1 MIRLTASSLPEVS
14 RTVPVPGYDRGPVTA
29 GVVHVGVGGFHRAH
43 QAVYLDRLLER
54 GERDWG
60 VCGVGV
66 LPQDRRMADV
76 LRAQDGLYTLVV
88 KHADGRL
95 EPRVVGSLVD
105 HLVAP
110 DDPQAVVERMAAATT
125 RIVSLTITEG
135 GYNTVPATGEFDA
148 GNAAVTADLT
158 PGATPSTTF
167 GLVVEALARR
177 RERGMPPFTVV
188 SCDNIQSNGVLAR
201 RVFTAYARLR
211 DPALGDWVEH
221 EVAFPSSMVDRITP
235 ATTDDDR
242 AALADGFG
250 VLDAWPVV
258 SESFTQWVLED
269 DFPSGRPDLG
279 SVGVQLVGDVL
290 PYELMK
296 LRLLNASHQALA
308 YLGYLCGHRYVHEA
322 AGDPLIATFLRA
334 YMDGEATP
342 TLAPVPGVD
351 LEDYK
356 ATLIARF
363 ANPHV
368 RDTLARICA
377 DTSDRIPKF
386 LLPVVREQLARGGDV
401 RLAALV
407 VASWARY
414 AEGVDEE
421 GEPIDVVDPLR
432 PVLTAAAA
440 RQRREPTAFLEVR
453 DVFGDLVDAPR
464 FRSPYVEALASLH
477 RVGARAT
484 LEHAVAGKGRED
496 GVRG

>member
-1 MIRLTASSLPEVS
+1 
-14 RTVPVPGYDRGPVTA
+14 
-29 GVVHVGVGGFHRAH
+29 
-43 QAVYLDRLLER
+43 
-54 GERDWG
+54 
-60 VCGVGV
+60 
-66 LPQDRRMADV
+66 
-76 LRAQDGLYTLVV
+76 
-88 KHADGRL
+88 
-95 EPRVVGSLVD
+95 
-105 HLVAP
+105 
-110 DDPQAVVERMAAATT
+110 
-125 RIVSLTITEG
+125 
-135 GYNTVPATGEFDA
+135 
-148 GNAAVTADLT
+148 
-158 PGATPSTTF
+158 
-167 GLVVEALARR
+167 
-177 RERGMPPFTVV
+177 VV
-188 SCDNIQSNGVLAR
+188 SCDNIQSNGVLASR
-201 RVFTAYARLR
+201 AFGAFARLR
-211 DPALGDWVEH
+211 DPALGEWVEH

-279 SVGVQLVGDVL
+279 SVGVQLVDDVL

-308 YLGYLCGHRYVHEA
+308 YLGYLCGHRYVHQA

-342 TLAPVPGVD
+342 TLRPVPGVD
-351 LEDYK
+351 LQDYT
-356 ATLIARF
+356 ATVISRF

-377 DTSDRIPKF
+377 DTSDRIPTF
-386 LLPVVREQLARGGDV
+386 LLPVVHEQLARGGDV

-414 AEGVDEE
+414 AEGVDED
-421 GEPIDVVDPLR
+421 GAPIDVVDPLA

-453 DVFGDLVDAPR
+453 DVFGDLVEDPR
-464 FRSPYVEALASLH
+464 FRDPYVEALASLH
-477 RVGARAT
+477 RVGARTT
-484 LEHAVAGKGRED
+484 LERAVAGQGRD
-496 GVRG
+496 GAVRA